1 MQKSIRSFGA
11 CGTIGKMTKRR
22 ISYLFVTLAGLALV
36 IALASGRSHG
46 AKDEFRFDAGSLK
59 DTSSWTKVNAEP
71 YRLAVAVDALCRAP
85 TAEDYAPA
93 RKRNPHS
100 ASFITVYVNNIGREA
115 MFAKQ
120 VQRFPEGSV
129 IVKEKISNYNEGSKP
144 LLYTLM
150 RKREPGY
157 NPEVGDWEFS
167 VVAANGTQVE
177 ATGKLENCQFCH
189 KNKRDSD
196 FIFRPYLKSN

>member
-1 MQKSIRSFGA
+1 
-11 CGTIGKMTKRR
+11 MTRR
-22 ISYLFVTLAGLALV
+22 KIPYLLIPVAGFALV
-36 IALASGRSHG
+36 IALVGRQSQG
-46 AKDEFRFDAGSLK
+46 AKDEFRFDAVSLK
-59 DTSSWTKVNAEP
+59 DTSLWTKVNAEP
-71 YRLAVAVDALCRAP
+71 YRISVAVDTLCRAP
-85 TAEDYAPA
+85 TADDYAPF
-93 RKRNPHS
+93 RKSNPHA

-120 VQRFPEGSV
+120 VQQFPEGSV
-129 IVKEKISNYNEGSKP
+129 IVKEKISTYREGSKP

-167 VVAANGTQVE
+167 VVAADGKQVE
-177 ATGKLENCQFCH
+177 AVGKIESCQFCH
-189 KNKRDSD
+189 KNKKDSD

>member
-1 MQKSIRSFGA
+1 MAIRIMFLA
-11 CGTIGKMTKRR
+11 
-22 ISYLFVTLAGLALV
+22 VTGLTLV
-36 IALASGRSHG
+36 VALAVGRSQG
-46 AKDEFRFDAGSLK
+46 AEDEFRFDAVSLK
-59 DTSSWTKVNAEP
+59 DTSLWTKVNAEP
-71 YRLAVAVDALCRAP
+71 YRISVAVDTLCRAP
-85 TAEDYAPA
+85 TADDYAPF
-93 RKRNPHS
+93 RKNNPHV

-120 VQRFPEGSV
+120 VQQFPEGSV
-129 IVKEKISNYNEGSKP
+129 IVKEKISTPFEGRKP

-157 NPEVGDWEFS
+157 NPELGDWEFS

-177 ATGKLENCQFCH
+177 ATGKLENCQACH
-189 KNKRDSD
+189 KNKKDSD